1 LRATTNGDRRGGYPS
16 GVRCPVCRADDTRV
30 VDSRAS
36 DDGAAIRRRR
46 QCISCHDRFTTY
58 ERLEESVL
66 VVLKRSGDREPFHA
80 AKVVSGVQ
88 SAAKGRPITSEA
100 VDALAV
106 AVEDRLRAL
115 GSEVTSTQVGLAVLD
130 ELRLLDDV
138 AYMRFAS
145 VYKNFDGVDDFRREL
160 QMLAKATAPKTSR
173 VR

>member
-1 LRATTNGDRRGGYPS
+1 
-16 GVRCPVCRADDTRV
+16 
-30 VDSRAS
+30 
-36 DDGAAIRRRR
+36 
-46 QCISCHDRFTTY
+46 
-58 ERLEESVL
+58 

-115 GSEVTSTQVGLAVLD
+115 GSEVTSTQVGLTVLD